1 MPDSASPS
9 PSSDA
14 GVPAIRL
21 VDIDK
26 SFGPVHANR
35 GAQLEVAGGEIHALV
50 GENGAG
56 KSTLMRVL
64 AGMYAPNAGRMFVDG
79 RDVTGWSTSDAI
91 AAGVGMVH
99 QHFMLVPTLTV
110 AENVMLGSEL
120 TRGPS
125 LDRSAAIA
133 AVKELS
139 ERTGLAVPPDALVSD
154 LSVGQA
160 QRVEI
165 LKTLYRGAK
174 ILILD
179 EPTAVLS
186 PPEVRELW
194 DVLRSLRKAG
204 GTIVLITHKLD
215 EVIDVSDAIT
225 VMRRGATVARMATQ
239 GTTPQDI
246 ARAMVGRD
254 VALALDADYS
264 SVSDGGGAEGPPLLD
279 VRDLRVAGARRAAAV
294 DGVSFTIAPGEILG
308 IAGVEGNG
316 QTELVEAI
324 AGLARASGVISLA
337 GRDLMPLDVRARGD
351 AGLSHIPEDRHERGL
366 ILDEPTAVLSPP
378 EVRELWAVLR
388 SLKAEGSTI
397 VLITHK
403 LDEVIDVS
411 ETITVMRAGKTVAR
425 MPTAGTTPQSIAR
438 AMVGRDVALALDAEY
453 SGTTVPELGAATALL
468 EVRDLR
474 VLDARGRAAVD
485 GVSFSVAPGEI
496 LGIAGVEGNG
506 QTELIEAIAG
516 LRGVASGSITLASRD
531 LLPLNVRRRGD
542 AGLSHI
548 PEDRHERALIL
559 DYSVAENLILGQQHR
574 FMRGVSLDRRRMEQ
588 HAADLIEKYDIRPRN
603 PQIAARALSGGNQQK
618 IVVAREMARDFKVL
632 LAAQPTRGVD
642 VGAIE
647 FIHAQLRGARDA
659 GKAVLLVSAD
669 LAEVL
674 ALSDRVAVMYG
685 GKFVALLPR
694 SEASPDTLGP
704 YMTGAERAA

>member
-1 MPDSASPS
+1 MTDDSTATAPT
-9 PSSDA
+9 
-14 GVPAIRL
+14 PAIRL
-21 VDIDK
+21 RDIVK
-26 SFGPVHANR
+26 SFGAVQANR
-35 GAQLEVAGGEIHALV
+35 GAELEVARGEIHALV

-64 AGMYAPNAGRMFVDG
+64 AGMYAPNGGTMQVNG
-79 RDVTGWSTSDAI
+79 RDVTGWSTADAI

-120 TRGPS
+120 TRGPV
-125 LDRSAAIA
+125 LDRGAAEQ
-133 AVKELS
+133 AVRDLS
-139 ERTGLAVPPDALVSD
+139 QRTGLVVPPRALVSE

-186 PPEVRELW
+186 PPEVQELW
-194 DVLRSLRKAG
+194 MVLRALR
-204 GTIVLITHKLD
+204 D
-215 EVIDVSDAIT
+215 
-225 VMRRGATVARMATQ
+225 Q
-239 GTTPQDI
+239 GD
-246 ARAMVGRD
+246 
-254 VALALDADYS
+254 
-264 SVSDGGGAEGPPLLD
+264 
-279 VRDLRVAGARRAAAV
+279 
-294 DGVSFTIAPGEILG
+294 
-308 IAGVEGNG
+308 
-316 QTELVEAI
+316 
-324 AGLARASGVISLA
+324 
-337 GRDLMPLDVRARGD
+337 
-351 AGLSHIPEDRHERGL
+351 
-366 ILDEPTAVLSPP
+366 
-378 EVRELWAVLR
+378 
-388 SLKAEGSTI
+388 TI

-411 ETITVMRAGKTVAR
+411 ETITVMRAGRTVAC
-425 MPTAGTTPQSIAR
+425 MKTAGSTAQSIAR

-453 SGTTVPELGAATALL
+453 AGVSAAQELGAVPALL
-468 EVRDLR
+468 EVRDLSVR
-474 VLDARGRAAVD
+474 RESGHQIVRNVE
-485 GVSFSVAPGEI
+485 FSIAPGEI

-516 LRGVASGSITLASRD
+516 LRPATGAIALGGLD
-531 LLPLNVRRRGD
+531 LMPLDVRRRGD

-548 PEDRHERALIL
+548 PEDRHERALVL

-574 FMRGVSLDRRRMEQ
+574 FTRGAALDSRRMLE
-588 HAADLIEKYDIRPRN
+588 HARSLISHYDIRP
-603 PQIAARALSGGNQQK
+603 PDPSLSARTLSGGNQQK
-618 IVVAREMARDFKVL
+618 VVVAREMARDFKVL

-647 FIHAQLRGARDA
+647 FIHARLREARDQ

-674 ALSDRVAVMYG
+674 ALADRVAVMYG
-685 GKFVALLPR
+685 GRIVALLPR
-694 SEASPDTLGP
+694 SDASPETLGP